1 MLPDQLESAGEAEPV
16 QLVALDVPQP
26 KVTDWPALIEEALE
40 VIATTGGEEAET
52 VTVALR
58 VTLPPG
64 PVQVIP

>member
-1 MLPDQLESAGEAEPV
+1 MLPDQLESAGEAEPL

-26 KVTDWPALIEEALE
+26 NVTDWPAVIEEELE
-40 VIATTGGEEAET
+40 VIATTGGEVEVT